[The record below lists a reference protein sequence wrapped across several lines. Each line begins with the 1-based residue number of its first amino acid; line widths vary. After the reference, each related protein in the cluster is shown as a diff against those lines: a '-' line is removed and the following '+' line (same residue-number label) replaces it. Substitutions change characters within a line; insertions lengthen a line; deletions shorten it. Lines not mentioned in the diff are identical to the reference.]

1 MPWNWIISCGF
12 IFLAACR
19 HFAISYF
26 QCSES
31 QSTIDRISSTTL
43 MLLHTFRHLKGCYKE
58 CSTPHLCSCMNRRT
72 PALIKQTKSSLFR
85 GWICHNQYAGPR
97 VLLQS
102 VPPSSIPLSPP
113 HDSSA
118 ILLRLEAIIERP
130 TNSFPILQRQP
141 TLLELEAGPTG
152 EQLST
157 VTRRDWKLSFKKR
170 EKQFVLALSPG
181 NREKLGDCSKN
192 TIWSPLWTNRSKAV
206 GQL

>member
-1 MPWNWIISCGF
+1 MVLYFWLPADISQYHTSSALS
-12 IFLAACR
+12 IRVLS
-19 HFAISYF
+19 I
-26 QCSES
+26 ES
-31 QSTIDRISSTTL
+31 VAQL
-43 MLLHTFRHLKGCYKE
+43 W
-58 CSTPHLCSCMNRRT
+58 CSCT
-72 PALIKQTKSSLFR
+72 HLDTWR
-85 GWICHNQYAGPR
+85 GAARSAAPLVSAAAWIAEHLPWLNKPNPSQFHRWICHYQYAGPQ

-102 VPPSSIPLSPP
+102 VPPSSTPLSLP
-113 HDSSA
+113 HDSAA
-118 ILLRLEAIIERP
+118 ILLRLEAITGRP

-181 NREKLGDCSKN
+181 NREKLEDCSKN